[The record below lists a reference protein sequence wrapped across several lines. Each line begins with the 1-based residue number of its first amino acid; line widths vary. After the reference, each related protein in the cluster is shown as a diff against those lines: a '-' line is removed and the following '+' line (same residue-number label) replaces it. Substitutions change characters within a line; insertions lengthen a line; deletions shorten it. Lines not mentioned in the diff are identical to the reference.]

1 MTASYTCDI
10 GYSLQG
16 VATRECM
23 QDGTG
28 WDTASPTCSKLQIGI
43 CLSYVTNMQSKS
55 KHVLSD

>member
-1 MTASYTCDI
+1 MLNNSGMTASYTCDI

-28 WDTASPTCSKLQIGI
+28 WDTASPTCSKFQIGL
-43 CLSYVTNMQSKS
+43 LSK
-55 KHVLSD
+55 L